1 VFITIYLFPFFKKLM
16 VSCLRLCEMHVTE
29 YVSGSLNSG
38 EVTAFGWLGTKLR
51 EKVEKQKNNEHL
63 VLQNL
68 LIE

>member
-1 VFITIYLFPFFKKLM
+1 M